1 MQNFLAWA
9 ELLLGKGCL
18 RNRVSEDTRAQ
29 GTTPAD
35 TWEATFLSKCANK
48 KLKSAASKNHS
59 FGVRMKTHFGAPSTN
74 AHRAGHGQALMARPS
89 PTLSCPRSTNISAH
103 STQGEKSTGP
113 LSVTVFV
120 CCGFWAGA
128 KALGQGGEREGRA
141 RRVRKHLRGF
151 MGCNKTIPPPLP
163 MPLPCCLPQ

>member
-1 MQNFLAWA
+1 MSPQRSEPWEAIREELHEFCRAQKASATLQNFLAWA

-74 AHRAGHGQALMARPS
+74 AH
-89 PTLSCPRSTNISAH
+89 
-103 STQGEKSTGP
+103 
-113 LSVTVFV
+113 
-120 CCGFWAGA
+120 
-128 KALGQGGEREGRA
+128 
-141 RRVRKHLRGF
+141 
-151 MGCNKTIPPPLP
+151 
-163 MPLPCCLPQ
+163 